1 MSGTDGRP
9 RNQPTQGTQL
19 SPVRVKGISP
29 GKGQLGTT
37 DTNLEKQTPWHLL
50 RTTQKKNLGVVLDP
64 SVEAE
69 TITYTKKNT
78 QQTHMGTY
86 FYNLR
91 KTVFLKRTQ
100 KGKH

>member
-69 TITYTKKNT
+69 TITYTKKKKPNKPT
-78 QQTHMGTY
+78 WEHIFTTSGRQ
-86 FYNLR
+86 FS
-91 KTVFLKRTQ
+91 
-100 KGKH
+100 